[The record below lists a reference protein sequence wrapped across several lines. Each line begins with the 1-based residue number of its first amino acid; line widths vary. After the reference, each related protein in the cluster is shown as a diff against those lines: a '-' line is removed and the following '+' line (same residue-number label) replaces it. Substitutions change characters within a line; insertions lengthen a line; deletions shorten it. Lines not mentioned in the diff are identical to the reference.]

1 MNPKHKKQISRIAVI
16 GAFLMAISCTVKI
29 TLFHLHYPVV
39 AQWINVIMNA
49 IVVCGCYELGKI
61 VELSRSHR
69 WLCATAMLGYVI
81 YGVILLFPMTS
92 EQNGISAVVLAFF
105 FITMVMS
112 ILFLL
117 DLVRKSIKD
126 EQDKIEKLK
135 KGLEE

>member
-1 MNPKHKKQISRIAVI
+1 
-16 GAFLMAISCTVKI
+16 MAISCTVKI